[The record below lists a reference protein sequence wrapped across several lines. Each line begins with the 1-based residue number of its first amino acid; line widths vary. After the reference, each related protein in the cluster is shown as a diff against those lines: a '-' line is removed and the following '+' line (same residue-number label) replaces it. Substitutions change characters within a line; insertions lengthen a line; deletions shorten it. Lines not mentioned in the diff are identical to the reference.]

1 MLERGMK
8 FPFFFKIKIKN
19 KDIETCLDKMKTK
32 LAASITK
39 IRIEKQALNL
49 QYLLPS
55 HLRDEKVARAV
66 TNPIITGWFNKFKK
80 SL

>member
-1 MLERGMK
+1 MLMLAGTGNELSLL
-8 FPFFFKIKIKN
+8 FE
-19 KDIETCLDKMKTK
+19 KDIETCVDKMKTK

>member
-1 MLERGMK
+1 MLDNLC
-8 FPFFFKIKIKN
+8 FIS
-19 KDIETCLDKMKTK
+19 DIETCLDKMKTK

-49 QYLLPS
+49 QYLLPV

-66 TNPIITGWFNKFKK
+66 QTPIITGWLNKFKEDV
-80 SL
+80 

>member
-1 MLERGMK
+1 MGLKK
-8 FPFFFKIKIKN
+8 FSLIKYI
-19 KDIETCLDKMKTK
+19 DIETCLDKMKTK

-49 QYLLPS
+49 QFLLPP

-66 TNPIITGWFNKFKK
+66 TNPIITGWFNKFK
-80 SL
+80 LNM

>member
-1 MLERGMK
+1 
-8 FPFFFKIKIKN
+8 
-19 KDIETCLDKMKTK
+19 MKTK